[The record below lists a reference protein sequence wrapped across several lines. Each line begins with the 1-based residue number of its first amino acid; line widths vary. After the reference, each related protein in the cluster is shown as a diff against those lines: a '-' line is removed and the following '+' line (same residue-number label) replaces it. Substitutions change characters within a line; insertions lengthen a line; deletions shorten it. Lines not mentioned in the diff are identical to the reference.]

1 MVDSDLSVRSSATP
15 ASDEAALRTLGQRR
29 RRVWRSVLL
38 VVLLTLVMVMLS
50 VMNRDQQAI
59 DSCRERMEYAVREF
73 QRQFDEHGISPTA
86 LPLPQDTPDAAA
98 RMREHVLY
106 NYLYTESALT
116 EVGVCC
122 CRYPHSRLFQPAGR
136 HVITFNVRDG
146 RYLLRWVKEEEF
158 RQKADDLGLRVPIRP

>member
-1 MVDSDLSVRSSATP
+1 MEGEARAKSNPVWAT
-15 ASDEAALRTLGQRR
+15 DEAALRTLGQRR

-38 VVLLTLVMVMLS
+38 VGALIVVMVTLS

-73 QRQFDEHGISPTA
+73 QRQFDERGVSPA
-86 LPLPQDTPDAAA
+86 VLPLPQDTPDAAA

-136 HVITFNVRDG
+136 HVITFNVKEG
-146 RYLLRWVKEEEF
+146 RYLLRWVREEEF
-158 RQKADDLGLRVPIRP
+158 RQQADDLGLRISIHP